1 MRAIENPDLVERIA
15 DEGVVLE
22 VLPGVEYRAQGV
34 RRASTT
40 HPFPGLWAAGC
51 KVTLNS
57 DDPPYFWTSLKREY
71 EIAREHFGLDDKAL
85 TALTRTAIEAA
96 FVDKKTK
103 ADLLE
108 RLPAQ
113 RR

>member
-1 MRAIENPDLVERIA
+1 MWRL
-15 DEGVVLE
+15 
-22 VLPGVEYRAQGV
+22 
-34 RRASTT
+34 ASTRGFDA
-40 HPFPGLWAAGC
+40 HPFPSLLAAGC
-51 KVTLNS
+51 KATLNS
-57 DDPPYFWTSLKREY
+57 DDPPYFQTSLGREY
-71 EIAREHFGLDDKAL
+71 AIAREHFGLGDKQL

-96 FVDKKTK
+96 FLDKKTK

>member
-1 MRAIENPDLVERIA
+1 
-15 DEGVVLE
+15 VVLE
-22 VLPGVEYRAQGV
+22 CCPGSNVALGLYPSFDA
-34 RRASTT
+34 
-40 HPFPGLWAAGC
+40 HPFPSLLAAGC
-51 KVTLNS
+51 KATLNS
-57 DDPPYFWTSLKREY
+57 DDPPYFQTSLGREY
-71 EIAREHFGLDDKAL
+71 AIAREYFALGDKQL

-96 FVDKKTK
+96 FLDKKSK